1 MYPYDLEG
9 GISLALGRLKQE
21 GDEFKS
27 SLGFKVKSYFFF
39 KKNVTLNVFRL
50 QIVQP
55 VVINTET
62 YPSLSD

>member
-27 SLGFKVKSYFFF
+27 SLGFKVKSY
-39 KKNVTLNVFRL
+39 L
-50 QIVQP
+50 
-55 VVINTET
+55 
-62 YPSLSD
+62 

>member
-27 SLGFKVKSYFFF
+27 SLGFKVKSYLL
-39 KKNVTLNVFRL
+39 KKKVTLNVFKL

>member
-27 SLGFKVKSYFFF
+27 SLGFKVKSYLL
-39 KKNVTLNVFRL
+39 KKKK
-50 QIVQP
+50 
-55 VVINTET
+55 
-62 YPSLSD
+62 